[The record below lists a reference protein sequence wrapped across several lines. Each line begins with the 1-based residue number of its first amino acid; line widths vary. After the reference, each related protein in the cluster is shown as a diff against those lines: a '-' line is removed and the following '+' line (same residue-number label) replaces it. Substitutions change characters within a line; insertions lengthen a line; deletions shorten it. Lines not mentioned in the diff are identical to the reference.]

1 MTRFSILQT
10 LYVNQRKSIEE
21 QKVKENKCWRGKYRF
36 FLIWMLIGILT
47 TGIPLII
54 FVILYIR
61 PEKMVTSTQGKCNIL
76 L

>member
-1 MTRFSILQT
+1 MTRVSILQT

-61 PEKMVTSTQGKCNIL
+61 PEKMITSTQSKCNIL